1 MKKVSVVHLER
12 GMYVAKLD
20 RPWTE
25 TGFREPFVLQGFT
38 IESDKDLQIVKSA
51 CRFVYIDPSRGR
63 DTKFHID
70 DVKDSSLWSDTTAE
84 NLLSADLPPPAYEDR
99 IKAEDEQKVARE
111 IKQDT
116 GKVFTTLL
124 KRTEAGRSI
133 NIEIVRKTVT
143 KLVESVIRNPDAL
156 IWLTKMK
163 HGDSYSYTHSMTI
176 CVLALAVGRHL
187 GIPQSQLNVLGT
199 AALLQDVGKTRLP
212 ALMVKKPS
220 KYTEQEYE
228 LSKMHVGAS
237 VGLLRDKTGASEAV
251 LDIVAEHHERFDGSG
266 YPRGLR
272 GNTIGMLSTIS
283 GMVDTY
289 AAMTSLRPYRTTM
302 TSFESLMRMYDMRNK
317 QFPAAIVEHFIQ
329 CIGIFSIGSFVQLD
343 THEVGIIVAR
353 NRIKQLTPRVMIVL
367 DSEGNRAKNLITID
381 LAKQQLEEGREL
393 RQIVKVVN
401 PEDYN
406 LDPAEFF
413 A

>member
-1 MKKVSVVHLER
+1 MKQVSVVHLER
-12 GMYVAKLD
+12 GMYVAMLD

-38 IESDKDLQIVKSA
+38 INSDKDLQTVKSA
-51 CRFVYIDPSRGR
+51 CRFVYIDPTRGR
-63 DTKFHID
+63 DTKFQID
-70 DVKDSSLWSDTTAE
+70 EVNDSSRWSDTTAE

-99 IKAEDEQKVARE
+99 SKAEDEQKVARE
-111 IKQDT
+111 IRQDT
-116 GKVFTTLL
+116 GEVFNTLI
-124 KRTEAGRSI
+124 KRTEAGRTI
-133 NIEIVRKTVT
+133 NIEIVRKTVI

-199 AALLQDVGKTRLP
+199 AALLQDVGRTKLP
-212 ALMVKKPS
+212 ALLVKTPS
-220 KYTEQEYE
+220 KYTEHEYE

-237 VGLLRDKTGASEAV
+237 VGLLRDKTGASDAV
-251 LDIVAEHHERFDGSG
+251 LEIEAEHHERFDGSG
-266 YPRGLR
+266 YPRGIE
-272 GNTIGMLSTIS
+272 GKYIGMLSTIS

-302 TSFESLMRMYDMRNK
+302 TSFEALMRMYDMRNK

-329 CIGIFSIGSFVQLD
+329 CIGIFSIGSFVLLD
-343 THEVGIIVAR
+343 THEVGVIVAR

-367 DSEGNRAKNLITID
+367 DPEGKRARNLITVD
-381 LAKQQLEEGREL
+381 LANQLLEEGREL

-401 PEDYN
+401 PEDYD